1 MAWNKTQEKAPAN
14 IHKSSLSIRDGIEI
28 CAIQVC
34 HRDKVLEFLRSHYYL
49 EEPLTIGSDP
59 KEQDPEDEKFNMS
72 QISHGTCLMALNEE
86 RIVGVLISG
95 PKSSNEADHLFEDAE
110 RFGHTKWGTALK
122 ILACA
127 ERDSNVYVRYNVLK
141 ALHIHI
147 LAVDAK
153 LRGRAIGASLI
164 EEIKKLGRQLL
175 YPLLTLD
182 CTSYY
187 SAKLCERLHMDLV
200 NVIKYE
206 DYLDKEG
213 KPIFNPPPPHQFLKT
228 FATRL

>member
-1 MAWNKTQEKAPAN
+1 MAGYQIQEKTPAI
-14 IHKSSLSIRDGIEI
+14 IHKNILSKGDGIQI
-28 CAIQVC
+28 DAIQLC
-34 HRDKVLEFLRSHYYL
+34 HRDKVLDFLRSHYYL
-49 EEPLTIGSDP
+49 EEPLTIGSYP

-72 QISHGTCLMALNEE
+72 QITHGTCLMALNEE

-95 PKSSNEADHLFEDAE
+95 LKHSNEADHLFEDAA
-110 RFGHTKWGTALK
+110 RFGPTKWGTALK

-127 ERDSNVYVRYNVLK
+127 ERESNVYVRYNVLK

-147 LAVDAK
+147 LAVDAQ
-153 LRGRAIGASLI
+153 LRGHTIGASLI
-164 EEIKKLGRQLL
+164 EEIKKLGRHLG

-200 NVIKYE
+200 NVIKYDE
-206 DYLDKEG
+206 YLDKEG
-213 KPIFNPPPPHQFLKT
+213 KPIFKPPPPHQSLKT
-228 FATRL
+228 YATRL